1 MISRD
6 GPREYEF
13 VPRIINPVKMRRA
26 LFLTGE
32 AELRQSK
39 RVLEENMPWLKV
51 EILSDPQ
58 SAAQT
63 ASEEAAVFLCDDAG
77 LAVLD
82 ADAIRRRNPD
92 AVLVLLSYQP
102 LIQCSPPQVARQ
114 RFPYAAK
121 ADLVFAVNQS
131 DFPPQRIIP
140 SVVRAAEDLLNIRK
154 YSRARRFIF
163 HIVDDEP
170 RWFSQFLPVLYGIIG
185 QRADIMITRTYEE
198 TLHFI
203 FGVDDESLISPH
215 DFQSRGKGDD
225 VICLIADI
233 FLPRGSDLQSSS
245 GRDLIHVINRFYPRI
260 PIVIASKA
268 PEARELKDLGFIL
281 PKGDPDSLE
290 RLRDHILNRTGLG
303 DFLIYDSAG
312 RELRRAKNIHG
323 ICQVLLDAEQ
333 DTDQGRELRE
343 ILEIYGDNDRFSTW
357 LYMHSYPELGNRLR
371 PERRHGRRLIT
382 HLKRNLQ
389 AEIARMR
396 RTPLV
401 LGDRKIFTLDHLHA
415 AILDLDPET
424 IQPYADN
431 DILSGWLDRQGY
443 PELAE
448 ELRPIHGSGVGL
460 SRTLTQAI
468 EKWIRLYK
476 ERDRGL

>member
-1 MISRD
+1 MISHAD
-6 GPREYEF
+6 LREYEF
-13 VPRIINPVKMRRA
+13 VPRIINPVRARRA

-32 AELRQSK
+32 AELRRSK
-39 RVLEENMPWLKV
+39 RVLEENMPWLKA
-51 EILSDPQ
+51 EILADPQ
-58 SAAQT
+58 SAAQ
-63 ASEEAAVFLCDDAG
+63 AAAEEATVVLCDDAG

-82 ADAIRRRNPD
+82 GDTIRRRNPD

-102 LIQCSPPQVARQ
+102 VIQCSPPQVARQ
-114 RFPYAAK
+114 RYPYVAK
-121 ADLVFAVNQS
+121 ADLVFAVNPS
-131 DFPPQRIIP
+131 DFPPRKIIT

-198 TLHFI
+198 TLQFI
-203 FGVDDESLISPH
+203 FGVDDESRISPH
-215 DFQSRGKGDD
+215 DFQARGKGDD
-225 VICLIADI
+225 VVCLIADI
-233 FLPRGSDLQSSS
+233 FLPRGGDLQSSA

-268 PEARELKDLGFIL
+268 PEARELKDLGFVL

-303 DFLIYDSAG
+303 DFLIYDGAG

-323 ICQVLLDAEQ
+323 ICQLLLDAEQ
-333 DTDQGRELRE
+333 DTDQGRDLQA
-343 ILEIYGDNDRFSTW
+343 ILERYGDNDRFSTW
-357 LYMHSYPELGNRLR
+357 LYMHSYTELGDRLR
-371 PERRHGRRLIT
+371 PERRHGRRLIAL
-382 HLKRNLQ
+382 LKRNFQ

-396 RTPLV
+396 RTPLF
-401 LGDRKIFTLDHLHA
+401 LGGKKILTLDHLQA
-415 AILDLDPET
+415 AILDLDPE
-424 IQPYADN
+424 IVRPFADS

-448 ELRPIHGSGVGL
+448 ELRPIHGSGAGL